1 MEAYRTPDERFD
13 ELAGWPYTPQYL
25 EQDGLRMHYVEKGA
39 GEPVLLLHGEPTWGF
54 LYRRMI
60 PALSAVGRVF
70 APDLFGSPDG
80 ADLSFGRTF
89 DESIRRTLP
98 LP

>member
-39 GEPVLLLHGEPTWGF
+39 GDPILLLHGEPTWGF
-54 LYRRMI
+54 L
-60 PALSAVGRVF
+60 
-70 APDLFGSPDG
+70 
-80 ADLSFGRTF
+80 
-89 DESIRRTLP
+89 
-98 LP
+98 